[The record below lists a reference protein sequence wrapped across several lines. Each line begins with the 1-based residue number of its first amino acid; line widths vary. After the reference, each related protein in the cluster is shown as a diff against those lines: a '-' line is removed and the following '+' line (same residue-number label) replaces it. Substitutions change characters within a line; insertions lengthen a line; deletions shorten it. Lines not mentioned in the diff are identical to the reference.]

1 MKILVWQ
8 WGRKGAGPR
17 YAAELADSLRAVP
30 GTAAALSLSAQ
41 AELLQATEFPQAAA
55 PPVCALPFPTYT
67 GLASLIARLPL
78 LPFDGPGLTRRLRA
92 LAPDIA
98 ICAMPAVLDLV
109 MAAALKRATIP
120 YYVVVHDADAHP
132 GDDVPFQ
139 MILQHR
145 LIRGAAGLIALSTH
159 VANRLHDR
167 GLVGNRPLILTTH
180 PPFVFGPTPPP
191 PRAHG
196 GKLRLLSFGRL
207 LPYKGLD
214 LLADALVA
222 LGPRDD
228 LELRVVGHGPH
239 SPALAALAALPHV
252 TVENRW
258 VPEAEIGALLAWCD
272 ALILSHREAS
282 QSGVAAAAIA
292 ARRWVVATRVGGI
305 TEQLRAEPLARLC
318 LPDAPSLA
326 AAIETLIAAPPI
338 DLGAPNPRILW
349 HSAAARLVH
358 DLVPP
363 DR

>member
-17 YAAELADSLRAVP
+17 YAAELADSLRTVP
-30 GTAAALSLSAQ
+30 GTAAALSLSTQ
-41 AELLQATEFPQAAA
+41 AELLQADA
-55 PPVCALPFPTYT
+55 PPACALPFPTYS
-67 GLASLIARLPL
+67 GLPSLLARLPL
-78 LPFDGPGLTRRLRA
+78 LPFEFPGLTYRLRA

-98 ICAMPAVLDLV
+98 ICARPAVLDLV

-159 VANRLHDR
+159 VANRLRER

-180 PPFVFGPTPPP
+180 PPFAFGPTPPP

-214 LLADALVA
+214 LLAEALLA

-228 LELRVVGHGPH
+228 LEIRVVGHGPD
-239 SPALAALAALPHV
+239 SPELAALAALPHV
-252 TVENRW
+252 SVENRW
-258 VPEAEIGALLAWCD
+258 VPEAEVGALLAWSD

-292 ARRWVVATRVGGI
+292 ARRWVVATSVGGI
-305 TEQLRAEPLARLC
+305 TEQLLAEPLARLC
-318 LPDAPSLA
+318 PPDAPALA
-326 AAIETLIAAPPI
+326 AAIQTLIADPPI
-338 DLGAPNPRILW
+338 DPGAPDPRALW
-349 HSAAARLVH
+349 HDAATRLVR
-358 DLVPP
+358 DLPKP
-363 DR
+363 